1 MSTFSTK
8 FDKGFSLSS
17 ILTIALGLFA
27 ALIIT
32 DPAFA
37 TGSSTTAGVGK
48 GGDLEQIL
56 CNALSI
62 VQGGVGKSIAA
73 FAIIFIGVSLFL
85 GKVSWGVAIA
95 TVLGIGAIFGAT
107 TIVEGLGAG
116 GGGCES
122 AAELSTGNATT

>member
-1 MSTFSTK
+1 MSTYSKT
-8 FDKGFSLSS
+8 FDKKFSLSN
-17 ILTIALGLFA
+17 ILTIAFGLMA
-27 ALIIT
+27 AMVIT

-37 TGSSTTAGVGK
+37 GDGGAAVGT

-62 VQGGVGKSIAA
+62 VQGGVGRTIAA
-73 FAIIFIGVSLFL
+73 FAVIFIGISLFL

-107 TIVEGLGAG
+107 TIVEGLGADQSS
-116 GGGCES
+116 CQ
-122 AAELSTGNATT
+122 AEELTGSVAVD

>member
-1 MSTFSTK
+1 MSTYSKT
-8 FDKGFSLSS
+8 FDKKFSLSN
-17 ILTIALGLFA
+17 ILTIAFGLMA
-27 ALIIT
+27 AMVIT

-37 TGSSTTAGVGK
+37 TGGAAVGT

-62 VQGGVGKSIAA
+62 VQGGVGRTIAA
-73 FAIIFIGVSLFL
+73 FAVIFIGISLFL

-107 TIVEGLGAG
+107 TIVEGLGADQSS
-116 GGGCES
+116 CQ
-122 AAELSTGNATT
+122 AEELTGSTAVS

>member
-1 MSTFSTK
+1 MSTFSKT
-8 FDKGFSLSS
+8 FDKSFSLSN
-17 ILTIALGLFA
+17 ILTIAFGLLA
-27 ALIIT
+27 VLLVT

-37 TGSSTTAGVGK
+37 TSSSTSVGT

-73 FAIIFIGVSLFL
+73 FAIIFIGISLFL

-95 TVLGIGAIFGAT
+95 TVLGIGAIFGAS

-116 GGGCES
+116 GNSCTAS
-122 AAELSTGNATT
+122 ELTT